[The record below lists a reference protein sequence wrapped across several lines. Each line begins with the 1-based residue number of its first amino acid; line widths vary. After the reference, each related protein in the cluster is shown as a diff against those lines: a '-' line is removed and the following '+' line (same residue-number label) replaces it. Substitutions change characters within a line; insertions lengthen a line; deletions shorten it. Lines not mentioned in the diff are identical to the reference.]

1 MSFLVILAYWCW
13 DEVEHII
20 WVARIHVGKVL
31 NYVINEVKLGFVT
44 TMGSALGIIV
54 CTSVAPG

>member
-1 MSFLVILAYWCW
+1 MA
-13 DEVEHII
+13 H
-20 WVARIHVGKVL
+20 IHVGKVL